1 MSGLDHKTE
10 YCFKVH
16 AVSDYGT
23 SNQSDV
29 STFKTKTKV
38 CLAEGMLSSAKLIE
52 AGPPA
57 IYQLKA
63 QDVVVNKSNQL
74 RRCTIGRPDPIRAP
88 EEKIIMLLGA
98 VGTGK
103 TTLIDGMANYLLGVE
118 WADDFR
124 FKLIVDEGE
133 SQAHSQTEWITA
145 YTFHHQKR
153 SLLPYT
159 ITIIDTPGFGDTGG
173 LERDCHIT
181 AQIKGLFS
189 KPPPDGIDHLD
200 VIGFVTQAGL
210 ARLGPTQKYIFDS
223 ILAIFG
229 KDIASNIFT
238 MVTFADGGVPQV
250 LAAIKAANIPSCDLF
265 KFNNSSLCAKQN
277 DNFAEM
283 FWKMGVKSFEDFF
296 THLKTVEAQSL
307 YLTKEVLNEREHLET
322 VIQGL
327 LPQIKSVMSTMDELQ
342 QEEKVLERLQV
353 EATDLENQDFKYT
366 VTVVHQRKIDL
377 DPGEY
382 VTNCM
387 KCNFTCHYPCTLP
400 NNDQKWRCA
409 AMNWLQARKN
419 SVCGVCPGKCE
430 WRIHENTQYRIEGY
444 EKEEERTLD
453 NLLEKF
459 ETVKSDKDAVKV
471 TVEKIRQKVEELQ
484 AEVYV
489 MICEA
494 QQILARLD
502 EIALKPNPLTQLD
515 YIDLLIESEK
525 QQCKPGYLKRLEFL
539 QEARKN
545 AKVIHQLNEGEDSEA
560 PQWLKDA
567 TQKAKQNMKKHTRG
581 LENPQ
586 FTHVQLTSTQKAHT
600 NPKSSKGRNWW
611 PF

>member
-38 CLAEGMLSSAKLIE
+38 RLAEGMLSSAKLIE

-153 SLLPYT
+153 SLFPYT
-159 ITIIDTPGFGDTGG
+159 LTIIDTPGFGDTSG

-229 KDIASNIFT
+229 KDIAIFT
-238 MVTFADGGVPQV
+238 MVTFADGGVPPV
-250 LAAIKAANIPSCDLF
+250 LVAIQAAPNIPFFDAFL
-265 KFNNSSLCAKQN
+265 FNNSSLYAKPK
-277 DNFAEM
+277 DNFGQM
-283 FWKMGVKSFEDFF
+283 FWKMGVRNFEDFF
-296 THLKTVEAQSL
+296 CH
-307 YLTKEVLNEREHLET
+307 
-322 VIQGL
+322 
-327 LPQIKSVMSTMDELQ
+327 
-342 QEEKVLERLQV
+342 
-353 EATDLENQDFKYT
+353 FK
-366 VTVVHQRKIDL
+366 
-377 DPGEY
+377 
-382 VTNCM
+382 
-387 KCNFTCHYPCTLP
+387 
-400 NNDQKWRCA
+400 
-409 AMNWLQARKN
+409 
-419 SVCGVCPGKCE
+419 
-430 WRIHENTQYRIEGY
+430 
-444 EKEEERTLD
+444 
-453 NLLEKF
+453 
-459 ETVKSDKDAVKV
+459 
-471 TVEKIRQKVEELQ
+471 
-484 AEVYV
+484 V
-489 MICEA
+489 MIE
-494 QQILARLD
+494 
-502 EIALKPNPLTQLD
+502 T
-515 YIDLLIESEK
+515 EK
-525 QQCKPGYLKRLEFL
+525 QQCKPGYRKRLEYL
-539 QEARKN
+539 QEARHN
-545 AKVIHQLNEGEDSEA
+545 AEVIHQIKSEDSDA
-560 PQWLKDA
+560 PQWLKHIRNF
-567 TQKAKQNMKKHTRG
+567 Q
-581 LENPQ
+581 NPQ
-586 FTHVQLTSTQKAHT
+586 FARVQPTLTHKTHTKA
-600 NPKSSKGRNWW
+600 KWW

>member
-238 MVTFADGGVPQV
+238 MVTFADGGVPPV
-250 LAAIKAANIPSCDLF
+250 LAAIKAAPNIPFFDAF
-265 KFNNSSLCAKQN
+265 KFNNSSLYAKPK
-277 DNFAEM
+277 DNFGQM
-283 FWKMGVKSFEDFF
+283 FWKMGVKSFKDFF
-296 THLKTVEAQSL
+296 AHLKTVEARTL
-307 YLTKEVLNEREHLET
+307 LLTKEVLKEREHLET

-327 LPQIKSVMSTMDELQ
+327 LLQIKTVMSTMDELQ
-342 QEEKVLERLQV
+342 EEERVLERLQV
-353 EATDLENQDFKYT
+353 EASDLESRDFKYT
-366 VTVVHQRKIDL
+366 VTVVHKRKVDL
-377 DPGEY
+377 EPGEH
-382 VTNCM
+382 VTLCLN
-387 KCNFTCHYPCTLP
+387 CNFICHYPCCCP
-400 NNDQKWRCA
+400 DQLWKCA
-409 AMNWLQARKN
+409 AMKQSGCK
-419 SVCGVCPGKCE
+419 VCPGKCRWE
-430 WRIHENTQYRIEGY
+430 CHSSSSYRFEDY
-444 EKEEERTLD
+444 EEEEERTLD
-453 NLLEKF
+453 DLLRKF

-471 TVEKIRQKVEELQ
+471 TVEKIRQKVEDLQ
-484 AEVYV
+484 AKVYE

-502 EIALKPNPLTQLD
+502 EIALKPNPLTALD
-515 YIDLLIESEK
+515 YIDLMIESEK
-525 QQCKPGYLKRLEFL
+525 QECKPGYRKRLECL
-539 QEARKN
+539 QEARHN
-545 AKVIHQLNEGEDSEA
+545 AEVIHQIKSEDSDT
-560 PQWLKDA
+560 PQHIRNF
-567 TQKAKQNMKKHTRG
+567 Q
-581 LENPQ
+581 NPQ
-586 FTHVQLTSTQKAHT
+586 FARVQPTLTHKA
-600 NPKSSKGRNWW
+600 RWW
-611 PF
+611 EKFNFW